1 MRIHNPAPLKRIFES
16 LADEFS
22 RSSDFCSDICL
33 AACGCRICFALCET
47 SPSSSERV
55 RGLRGLDPIPAM
67 KAAMGLEQGSG
78 CPKGFLLWVFL
89 SRSHSIRPGRDTISS
104 RSFIFADGAGVLLP
118 VPVPKCRFT
127 LDRRKAFQDRT
138 RDRRSQSVG
147 TSGLGLGNH
156 CFYGCPLA
164 GRPFLH
170 LIDARPHAGLTVL
183 RFGVMSGTFQA
194 YFPCGT
200 LSLETFWVAANRA
213 IRHQSNQE
221 NQRG

>member
-1 MRIHNPAPLKRIFES
+1 MISRLRLSNLFRFVRNIAFVFRAGTGSKGVGPRTR
-16 LADEFS
+16 DE
-22 RSSDFCSDICL
+22 
-33 AACGCRICFALCET
+33 G
-47 SPSSSERV
+47 
-55 RGLRGLDPIPAM
+55 GQ
-67 KAAMGLEQGSG
+67 GLEQGSG

-118 VPVPKCRFT
+118 VPVPTCRFT
-127 LDRRKAFQDRT
+127 LDIRKAFQDET
-138 RDRRSQSVG
+138 SDQRSQVIG

-164 GRPFLH
+164 GRPFLL
-170 LIDARPHAGLTVL
+170 LIDARPHAGVTVL

-194 YFPCGT
+194 YFPCGA

-213 IRHQSNQE
+213 NRHQSNQE